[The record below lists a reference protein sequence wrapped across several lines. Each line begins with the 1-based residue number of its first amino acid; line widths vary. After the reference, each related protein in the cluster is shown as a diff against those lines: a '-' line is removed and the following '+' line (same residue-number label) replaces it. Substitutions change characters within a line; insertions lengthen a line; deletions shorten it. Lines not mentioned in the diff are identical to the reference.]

1 MSTERFISWAV
12 WLGGAGHFLLLG
24 ASVQAPGR
32 LRWKSDLAK
41 LLPFNRK
48 LLWAYGGYIVG
59 TYLAFGILTLLLH
72 AELLRGD
79 RAALALATFIGLYWL
94 VRLVLDATYFSHED
108 WPPGGAFVVGHVLL
122 DLLFAA
128 LTVIY
133 LGLVAWRLWLH

>member
-1 MSTERFISWAV
+1 MSAQQMMSWAI
-12 WLGGAGHFLLLG
+12 WLGGAAHFLLLG

-48 LLWAYGGYIVG
+48 LLWVYGGYIVG

-72 AELLRGD
+72 TELLRGD

-94 VRLVLDATYFSHED
+94 ARLVVDATYFSHHD
-108 WPPGGAFVVGHVLL
+108 WPPGRAFVASHVLL

-128 LTVIY
+128 LVVIY
-133 LGLVAWRLWLH
+133 LGLVAWQLWLR